1 MENLKPPEHPDH
13 FSMDKN
19 LLQKLLDWIV
29 PIGILLIYFFF
40 YNFGKIT
47 PSEMIKT
54 TGLVAIALLSI
65 TLFIGSLS
73 RFIPAVNILKVH
85 RKHWGIASFVLAIIH
100 TFLVIMFFYKFDF
113 FRLFNF
119 TKSNT
124 IGIQAG
130 LIALLILFMVTVSS
144 FHMIF
149 EKLPEGMWKKLQMTS
164 YIALALVVLHFFLME
179 QKDGVFV
186 IKRLLGQITYW
197 FAFVVLIARIV
208 VAIFPKK
215 EHIQPPPITA

>member
-1 MENLKPPEHPDH
+1 
-13 FSMDKN
+13 MDCTN
-19 LLQKLLDWIV
+19 RDIIDLFFLLQFRQNNSIRVDQNH
-29 PIGILLIYFFF
+29 GTCG
-40 YNFGKIT
+40 NC
-47 PSEMIKT
+47 M
-54 TGLVAIALLSI
+54 LSI